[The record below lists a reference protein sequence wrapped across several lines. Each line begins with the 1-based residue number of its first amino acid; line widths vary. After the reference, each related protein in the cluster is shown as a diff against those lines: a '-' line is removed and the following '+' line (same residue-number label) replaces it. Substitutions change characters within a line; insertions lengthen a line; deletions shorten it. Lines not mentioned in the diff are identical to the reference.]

1 MAALWILIL
10 IVATYVIT
18 ISLVVVGQEIHFAVA
33 VVLFAGVAYGA
44 YKLFQTFVDMYMKGQ
59 TRLTRL

>member
-18 ISLVVVGQEIHFAVA
+18 ISLVVVGQEIHFAA
-33 VVLFAGVAYGA
+33 ALVLFVGVTYGA
-44 YKLFQTFVDMYMKGQ
+44 YKLFQT
-59 TRLTRL
+59 RLTRL

>member
-33 VVLFAGVAYGA
+33 LVLFVGVTYGA
-44 YKLFQTFVDMYMKGQ
+44 YKLFQT
-59 TRLTRL
+59 RLTRL